1 MWASLSLLRT
11 LPRTVTKMYDVSD
24 YLRDQ
29 AALRSCE
36 EHYLSDD
43 YDDSEYGGYPDD
55 GVDYSGYY
63 DEEDED

>member
-1 MWASLSLLRT
+1 MCASLSLLRT

-36 EHYLSDD
+36 EHWLSPDNEDYMDD
-43 YDDSEYGGYPDD
+43 YDDDYP
-55 GVDYSGYY
+55 Y
-63 DEEDED
+63 DTTEEAYD